1 MSDIGINELII
12 NKVQERLDLG
22 QKKYG
27 QDVPLKDN
35 RDYHQETIEELL
47 DGIVYLT
54 ARLIQLERKEESN
67 LFGRDY

>member
-1 MSDIGINELII
+1 MSDAGINELII

-47 DGIVYLT
+47 DGIVSVSYTHLT
-54 ARLIQLERKEESN
+54 LPTKA
-67 LFGRDY
+67 

>member
-35 RDYHQETIEELL
+35 RDYHLL
-47 DGIVYLT
+47 
-54 ARLIQLERKEESN
+54 LEKESN
-67 LFGRDY
+67 PLQ

>member
-1 MSDIGINELII
+1 MYNTGINELILK
-12 NKVQERLDLG
+12 KVQERLDLG
-22 QKKYG
+22 QEKYG

-35 RDYHQETIEELL
+35 RDYHEETIEELL

-54 ARLIQLERKEESN
+54 ARLIQIQRKEESN